1 MHEGALLQ
9 VAKYQGKRRYSGLPG
24 RINSAD
30 NRYQSTSIP
39 HPVYFLLHRA
49 QKLPKEMVFTPEK
62 DKNKGAEEEAAASPQ
77 LRYTENKGQR
87 DSGEGRSTKSTGV
100 VFRELEH
107 V

>member
-1 MHEGALLQ
+1 MCEGALLQ
-9 VAKYQGKRRYSGLPG
+9 VAKYQRKRRHSGLPG

-39 HPVYFLLHRA
+39 HPVYFLFHRA
-49 QKLPKEMVFTPEK
+49 QELPKEMVVTQEK

-77 LRYTENKGQR
+77 LRYTEDKGQR

-100 VFRELEH
+100 VLREPEH

>member
-30 NRYQSTSIP
+30 NRYQSTSVP

-77 LRYTENKGQR
+77 L
-87 DSGEGRSTKSTGV
+87 
-100 VFRELEH
+100 
-107 V
+107 